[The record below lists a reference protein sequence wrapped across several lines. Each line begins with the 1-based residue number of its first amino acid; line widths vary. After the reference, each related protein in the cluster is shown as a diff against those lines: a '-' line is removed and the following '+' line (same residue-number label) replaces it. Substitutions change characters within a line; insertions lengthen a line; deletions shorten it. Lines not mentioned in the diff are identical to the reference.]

1 MPIILVRLNHGL
13 MKKIPYLAEAFV
25 QVLQDARY
33 QARMS
38 QEDLARSVGCARS
51 FISFIETKNNL
62 PSLNAFMA
70 MAEALGVPP
79 DEMLRR
85 VQSRIRS
92 IENAREQPSGPEPDP
107 REHESQS

>member
-1 MPIILVRLNHGL
+1 

-38 QEDLARSVGCARS
+38 QQDLAKSVGCARS

-79 DEMLRR
+79 DELLRR

-92 IENAREQPSGPEPDP
+92 IENARDQNTSEGGTPPFETPSENTTGTP
-107 REHESQS
+107 RAD